1 MKWKFTLL
9 IVVIMVVTAL
19 PFMAAAQEDVPITEP
34 LDFTLGSTDINYPGE
49 SGEGWSWNAETKTLT
64 LSGINLDVGLKEE
77 EFALNLPDG
86 AKIVLAAGTDNSIS
100 NSYGMG
106 ILCCDGSLEIT
117 SGGNLSLATN
127 CHGIRAYSNLTIDMT
142 GSLGITVGDGYYEDG
157 ARWVD
162 IQNMGLR
169 VGHPSEGGN
178 LVIRNCNTLSIVSED
193 DQGIRVDGDVS
204 ISNCGK
210 VSVSAPGYNGIRNF
224 GDVNITGC
232 SQVSISGYYN
242 GIRCAGDVVI
252 ANCPDIQI
260 KSIHT
265 FEEDDEGRSDL
276 NGIYTDSGSVTITN
290 SSLTV
295 YGATFGIATG
305 PVCDT
310 DGTGGDII
318 INHSFVDASCDPNGY
333 AAIFAGDDVPF
344 SGEGEHARIVLN
356 GCAITAPAG
365 SRVLDVNIQVENG
378 GLNCQ
383 SISNLAD
390 ISVIDDPEQMA
401 KTVAIKPLYTLAYDA
416 NGGSGSMADANSPY
430 IAGTTVTVLPCAF
443 TTPEGYTFSGWN
455 TAADGSG
462 TSYAPNA
469 TFAITGPTTLYAQY
483 TDIFTVTFDARG
495 GSAVAAVTV
504 ANNSTIT
511 APTAPTRSGYI
522 FGGWYKDADC
532 KNAWNFATDR
542 VTGNI
547 TLYAK
552 WIPSGQ
558 LPATSGQSN
567 TPTASLLTMCLLGGL
582 FALVLYKR
590 QKEYA

>member
-64 LSGINLDVGLKEE
+64 LSGINLDVGLEEE

-117 SGGNLSLATN
+117 GGGNLSLATN

-142 GSLGITVGDGYYEDG
+142 GSLVITVDDGYYEDG
-157 ARWVD
+157 DKWVS

-443 TTPEGYTFSGWN
+443 TAPAGYTFTSWN

-483 TDIFTVTFDARG
+483 TDIFTVTFDSQG
-495 GSAVAAVTV
+495 GSAIAAITV
-504 ANNSTIT
+504 ANNSTIS
-511 APTAPTRSGYI
+511 APAAPTRKGYT

-552 WIPSGQ
+552 WTPSGQ

>member
-1 MKWKFTLL
+1 MRWKFPVLVFVLL
-9 IVVIMVVTAL
+9 MVTAL
-19 PFMAAAQEDVPITEP
+19 PFMAAAQEDGAIIEP
-34 LDFTLGSTDINYPGE
+34 LDFTLDSENIFYPGE
-49 SGEGWSWNAETKTLT
+49 SGEGWTWDAESKTLT

-77 EFALNLPDG
+77 EFAVKLPDG
-86 AKIVLAAGTDNSIS
+86 AKIVLAGGTDNSIS

-117 SGGNLSLATN
+117 GGGNLSLATN
-127 CHGIRAYSNLTIDMT
+127 AHGIRAYSNLTIDMT
-142 GSLGITVGDGYYEDG
+142 GSLGITVG
-157 ARWVD
+157 AKWVD
-162 IQNMGLR
+162 IENMGLR

-204 ISNCGK
+204 ISGCGN

-276 NGIYTDSGSVTITN
+276 NGVYTDSGSVTITN
-290 SSLTV
+290 SALTV
-295 YGATFGIATG
+295 YGPAYGIATG
-305 PVCDT
+305 PTCDSG
-310 DGTGGDII
+310 GTGGDII
-318 INHSFVDASCDPNGY
+318 INHSFVNASCSANGF
-333 AAIFAGDDVPF
+333 AAIFAGDDVPYG
-344 SGEGEHARIVLN
+344 GEGEHAKILLN
-356 GCAITAPAG
+356 GCAITTPAG
-365 SRVLDVNIQVENG
+365 GRVLDVNIIMENG
-378 GLNCQ
+378 GGYNCQ
-383 SISNLAD
+383 SITGLAD
-390 ISVIDDPEQMA
+390 ISVIDNPEQTA
-401 KTVAIKPLYTLAYDA
+401 KAVTIKPLYTLTYDA
-416 NGGSGSMADANSPY
+416 NGGSGSMTDVNSPY
-430 IAGTTVTVLPCAF
+430 ITGTTVTALPYAF
-443 TTPEGYTFSGWN
+443 TAPAGYTFSGWN

-469 TFAITGPTTLYAQY
+469 TFAITGHTTLYAQY
-483 TDIFTVTFDARG
+483 TIGTFTVTFDPQG
-495 GSAVAAVTV
+495 GSAVAAVT
-504 ANNSTIT
+504 APYNSTIT
-511 APTAPTRSGYI
+511 APTAPTRKGYT
-522 FGGWYKDADC
+522 FGGWYKDKAC

-552 WIPSGQ
+552 WTPSGK

-567 TPTASLLTMCLLGGL
+567 TLTASLLTMCLLGGL
-582 FALVLYKR
+582 LALVLYR
-590 QKEYA
+590 RRKEYA

>member
-1 MKWKFTLL
+1 MKWKFPLL
-9 IVVIMVVTAL
+9 IVVILIVTTL
-19 PFMAAAQEDVPITEP
+19 PFMAAAQEGVSIIEP
-34 LDFTLGSTDINYPGE
+34 LDFTLDSEDLFYPGE
-49 SGEGWSWNAETKTLT
+49 SGEGWTWDTESKTLT
-64 LSGINLDVGLKEE
+64 LSGINLDVGFKEE

-86 AKIVLAAGTDNSIS
+86 AKIVLATGTDNSIS

-117 SGGNLSLATN
+117 GSGNLNLATN
-127 CHGIRAYSNLTIDMT
+127 AHGIRAYSNLTIDMT
-142 GSLGITVGDGYYEDG
+142 GSLGITVGDGYYEDV
-157 ARWVD
+157 WVG
-162 IQNMGLR
+162 IQNIGLR

-193 DQGIRVDGDVS
+193 YQGIRVDGDVS
-204 ISNCGK
+204 ISGCGN
-210 VSVSAPGYNGIRNF
+210 VSISAPGYNGIRNF

-276 NGIYTDSGSVTITN
+276 NGIYADSGSVTITN

-333 AAIFAGDDVPF
+333 AAIFAGDNIPLG
-344 SGEGEHARIVLN
+344 GEGEHAKILLN

-365 SRVLDVNIQVENG
+365 GRVLDVNIIPENG
-378 GLNCQ
+378 GGYNCQ
-383 SISNLAD
+383 SITGLAD
-390 ISVIDDPEQMA
+390 ISVIDNPEQTA
-401 KTVAIKPLYTLAYDA
+401 KAVTIKPLYTLTYVA
-416 NGGSGSMADANSPY
+416 NGGSGSMADGSPY

-443 TTPEGYTFSGWN
+443 TAPAGYTFSGWN

-469 TFAITGPTTLYAQY
+469 TFAIAGDTTLYAQY
-483 TDIFTVTFDARG
+483 TTAFTVTFDPQG
-495 GSAVAAVTV
+495 GSAVAAVT
-504 ANNSTIT
+504 APANSTIT
-511 APTAPTRSGYI
+511 APTAPTRKGYT
-522 FGGWYKDADC
+522 FGGWYRDADC

-552 WIPSGQ
+552 WTPSGQ

-582 FALVLYKR
+582 LMLVLYKR
-590 QKEYA
+590 HKEYA